1 MSVPSLS
8 LVLPAFNE
16 AGNLPEGLEL
26 ARAVFGGDP
35 ASGRPA
41 LDWEVVVVDDG
52 STDRTAAIVAAVSA
66 EEPRVRLVRHTVNR
80 GYGAALRSGFEAATK
95 RWVMFTDADLQF
107 DLAEVERLLAHGAH
121 FDIVSGYRAQRRD
134 PWNRRANAWAWGRL
148 VNSVFDLGVRDVN
161 CAFKLFR
168 REVLDG
174 LRIRSDGAF
183 VNTELLA
190 RARAAGFRIKE
201 VPVSHFPRRTGVQTG
216 AHPKVVIRAFGEL
229 ARLYGELTALRAPAR
244 VETWA
249 RDIRTG
255 LAAR

>member
-16 AGNLPEGLEL
+16 AQNLPEGLAA
-26 ARAVFGGDP
+26 AREVFGREAG
-35 ASGRPA
+35 GRF
-41 LDWEVVVVDDG
+41 DWEVVVVDDG
-52 STDRTAAIVAAVSA
+52 SADETAAVVEAVAAA
-66 EEPRVRLVRHTVNR
+66 EPRVRLVRHDQNR
-80 GYGAALRSGFEAATK
+80 GYGAALRSGFDAASK
-95 RWVMFTDADLQF
+95 HWVMFTDADLQF
-107 DLAEVERLLAHGAH
+107 DLGEIGRLLAHTQRYEIIA
-121 FDIVSGYRAQRRD
+121 GYRSPRRD

-168 REVLDG
+168 RDVLHG
-174 LRIRSDGAF
+174 VRIRSNGAF
-183 VNTELLA
+183 VNTEILA

-201 VPVSHFPRRTGVQTG
+201 VPVSHFPRRHGVQTG

-229 ARLYGELTALRAPAR
+229 ARLYGELASLSGPAR

-249 RDIRTG
+249 RELRTG